1 VQALMAE
8 PGAGA
13 DAPWVAALA
22 KALYRQ
28 GQALAA
34 LERWKA
40 AAAALRKGL
49 KLLPNEKGLSRA
61 LRRTLDHL
69 YDVPALAALW
79 AAQISDAQVSM
90 LLPFF
95 KGTTSVPSLSRPAL
109 SQRWLCRRLRPCPP
123 VTVKCSNRCSLR
135 RSA

>member
-1 VQALMAE
+1 MAE

-28 GQALAA
+28 GEALAA

-69 YDVPALAALW
+69 YDAPALAALW
-79 AAQISDAQVSM
+79 AAQIADAQVSM
-90 LLPFF
+90 LLAPLFV
-95 KGTTSVPSLSRPAL
+95 KALRASLPSCAL
-109 SQRWLCRRLRPCPP
+109 R
-123 VTVKCSNRCSLR
+123 
-135 RSA
+135 